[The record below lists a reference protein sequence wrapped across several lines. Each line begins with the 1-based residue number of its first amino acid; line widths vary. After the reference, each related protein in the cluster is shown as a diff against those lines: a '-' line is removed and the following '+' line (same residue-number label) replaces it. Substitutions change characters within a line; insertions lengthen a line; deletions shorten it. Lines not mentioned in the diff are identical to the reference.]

1 MGVYITI
8 SSDKSLEYS
17 PNNKSYKFKTHLRAP
32 LLLEGTMRIALEEAN
47 IACTTSIFRYLWR
60 IHRRKRP
67 LLRRLPPTSRGNWLR
82 VAEVP
87 FYVPIKKTITFMK

>member
-32 LLLEGTMRIALEEAN
+32 LLLEGTWRIALEEAN
-47 IACTTSIFRYLWR
+47 IACTTSKNDAIYLYSD
-60 IHRRKRP
+60 ICGESIVESDHFCVDC
-67 LLRRLPPTSRGNWLR
+67 LPPPG
-82 VAEVP
+82 E
-87 FYVPIKKTITFMK
+87 IG